1 MLYWDGEGQADQ
13 KSQDKA
19 KTSDLEVG
27 ESV

>member
-1 MLYWDGEGQADQ
+1 MLYWDGEAETKQ
-13 KSQDKA
+13 KSQDQA